1 MLQMFTIAGSQFLT
15 NSTSVDDRGIRV
27 FSQPTNPGVANGNIT
42 VTAVVHDGYT
52 DICAHFR
59 VS

>member
-1 MLQMFTIAGSQFLT
+1 MFTIAGSQFLT

-27 FSQPTNPGVANGNIT
+27 FSQPTHPGAANGNIT